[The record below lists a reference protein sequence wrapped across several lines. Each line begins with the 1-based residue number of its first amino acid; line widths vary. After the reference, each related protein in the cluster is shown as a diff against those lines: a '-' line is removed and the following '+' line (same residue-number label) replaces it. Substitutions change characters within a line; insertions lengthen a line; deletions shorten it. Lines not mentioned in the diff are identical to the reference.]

1 MDQFRMQMQEKI
13 NVYLDTLRKSGT
25 VNMFVAAPYI
35 AETFGV
41 TKNEAQ
47 QYLKNWMETFADR
60 HPQ

>member
-13 NVYLDTLRKSGT
+13 NVYLDALRESGE

-35 AETFGV
+35 AETFGIE
-41 TKNEAQ
+41 KKEAK

>member
-13 NVYLDTLRKSGT
+13 NVYLDTLRDSGA